1 MSTHDDLFHRAQS
14 VLPGGVSSPVRAF
27 KSVGGTP
34 RYVERGAGAEL
45 YGVDGE
51 TWIDFCLAWG
61 PMILGHAHPQVVAA
75 VQKAAAD
82 GLAFG
87 TVTRAEIEL
96 GERILAAFPR
106 HDRVRLMVSGSEAV
120 MTALRLARGK
130 TGRDKVLKFSGC
142 YHGCA
147 DGMLVRSGSGLVSF
161 GIGDSAGVPKATAA
175 DTVVVPLGDVAAL
188 DEAFRLHGDTLAAAI
203 IEGVPANNGL
213 LLQPTAFL
221 HRLQAHCRHHGALFI
236 LDEVITGFRFGYH
249 GFDRVAGLEPDLHTL
264 GKIVGG
270 GMPVAAVVGPAAVLD
285 QLSPRGSVYQAGT
298 MGGNPVALAAGN
310 ATLAILATG
319 EPYHR
324 LEELGAAFDSLP
336 KGGVSWQRFG
346 PIVWPWFADGPI
358 PTSDVGLDP
367 AAKPAYSTVYQA
379 WLAAGV
385 YMPPSAFEVGF
396 LSAAHTPAHLERL
409 VSVAAAAHA
418 GR

>member
-1 MSTHDDLFHRAQS
+1 MSTHDDLFRRAQA

-34 RYVERGAGAEL
+34 RYVVRGAGAEL
-45 YGVDGE
+45 FGAEGE
-51 TWIDFCLAWG
+51 RWVDFCLAWG
-61 PMILGHAHPQVVAA
+61 PLILGHAHPEVVEA
-75 VQKAAAD
+75 VQRAAAD

-87 TVTRAEIEL
+87 TVTLAEVQL
-96 GERILAAFPR
+96 GERILAAYPR

-147 DGMLVRSGSGLVSF
+147 DGMLVKSGSGLVSF

-175 DTVVVPLGDVAAL
+175 DTVVVPLGDEAAL
-188 DEAFRLHGDTLAAAI
+188 REAFATYGDQLAAAI

-213 LLQPTAFL
+213 LVQDPAFL
-221 HRLQAHCRHHGALFI
+221 RTLQALCRQSGALFI

-249 GFDRVAGLEPDLHTL
+249 GFDRLAGLEPDLHTL

-270 GMPVAAVVGPAAVLD
+270 GLPVAAVVGSAAVMD
-285 QLSPRGSVYQAGT
+285 QLSPKGNVYQAGT

-319 EPYHR
+319 EPYRR
-324 LEELGAAFDSLP
+324 LDALGRAFDALP
-336 KGGVSWQRFG
+336 KGGVKWQRLG
-346 PIVWPWFADGPI
+346 PIVWPWFGDGPI
-358 PTSDVGLDP
+358 PTTDAGLDP
-367 AAKPAYSTVYQA
+367 AAKPAYSRVYQA
-379 WLAAGV
+379 WLDAGV

-396 LSAAHTPAHLERL
+396 LSAVHTEAHLAQL
-409 VSVAAAAHA
+409 VDVAARAHA
-418 GR
+418 G